1 MCLIINHILLYIY
14 FREHYKETLA
24 VLIYKLGITPV
35 LPKTHNLFPEELVK
49 LRTATTPQRVSH
61 NQNEHMIPR
70 LRNQMK
76 KVEHKRGYIEV

>member
-1 MCLIINHILLYIY
+1 MGLIINHILLYIY

-35 LPKTHNLFPEELVK
+35 LPKTHDLFLEELLK

-61 NQNEHMIPR
+61 NQDERVRPR

-76 KVEHKRGYIEV
+76 RVEHKRGYIL